1 MTAYRPEIDGLRAL
15 AVVPV
20 ILFHAGFA
28 SFAGGYVGVDVFFVI
43 SGYLIASIIVEEM
56 RGGRFSFVT
65 FFERR
70 ARRIIPA
77 LYAVLLVTLP
87 LGWLFMLPDNY
98 ENLGQSVFA
107 TVGVS
112 NNVLLWLT
120 SGYWDLSNEFK
131 PLLHTWSLGVEE
143 QFYFVFPLVM
153 LALVP
158 RGTRTMM
165 WVFAISA
172 VLSLL
177 LAQWFMMS
185 KPVAAFFLLPMRAW
199 ELLLGAMF
207 AVTRTPGVPHQVS
220 RGPLASVL
228 AWIGLALI
236 LAPVFLYDSRT
247 PFPGV
252 AALPPTVGTL
262 LVIMFASSSNA
273 VGRLL
278 SLRWIVAIGL
288 VSYSAYLWHQPLFA
302 FIRLLSAEHPAA
314 WVWAAAI
321 AATGVL
327 AFLSWRFIEQPFR
340 SRERFSRTAI
350 FAMTIVVGAVLGG
363 AGLAIDRTSG
373 FPERVPAIGG
383 ATDGGGRQ
391 ARATYVD
398 RVYSLRTERFADDG
412 RTKVLVLGN
421 SYARDFV
428 NMVYEN
434 GYMKHCEIS
443 YEPVVGLRE
452 FSCVRDMELFPPTL
466 RDRLGQC
473 DVLVLIMPIFDA
485 ACMEEDIGWLHDAG
499 VPQVIVVGT
508 KNFGWN
514 PNVILAMS
522 EAEGI
527 AFRTAVLPEVAAE
540 NDEARRRIPAA
551 NFVDLIAMLADADSR
566 VPLLTPA
573 GELISE
579 DGGHLTRAGARYVGQ
594 RLFEHPL
601 LRPLRDPPGE
611 PR

>member
-1 MTAYRPEIDGLRAL
+1 VTAYRPEIDGLRAL

-20 ILFHAGFA
+20 MLFHAGFA
-28 SFAGGYVGVDVFFVI
+28 AFAGGYVGVDVFFVI

-56 RGGRFSFVT
+56 RGGRFSFIT

-87 LGWLFMLPDNY
+87 LGWLFMLPDNF
-98 ENLGQSVFA
+98 ENLGQSLFA

-143 QFYFVFPLVM
+143 QFYFVFPLVL

-158 RGTRTMM
+158 RGTRTTM
-165 WVFAISA
+165 WVLAIAA
-172 VLSLL
+172 VASLV
-177 LAQWFMMS
+177 LAQWFVMT
-185 KPVAAFFLLPMRAW
+185 KPLAAFFLLPMRAW

-207 AVTRTPGVPHQVS
+207 AVTRTSGVPHQVA

-252 AALPPTVGTL
+252 AALPPTLGTL

-273 VGRLL
+273 VGRVL

-288 VSYSAYLWHQPLFA
+288 MSYSAYLWHQPLFA
-302 FIRLLSAEHPAA
+302 FIRLLSAEHPPA
-314 WVWAAAI
+314 WVWVAAI

-327 AFLSWRFIEQPFR
+327 AYLSWRFVEQPFR
-340 SRERFSRTAI
+340 SRERFSRRTV
-350 FAMTIVVGAVLGG
+350 FALTVCVGALLGG
-363 AGLAIDRTSG
+363 AGFAIDRMSG
-373 FPERVPAIGG
+373 FPARVPATGG

-391 ARATYVD
+391 ARAAYVD
-398 RVYSLRTERFADDG
+398 RAYSLRSERFKDDG
-412 RTKVLVLGN
+412 RTKVLILGN
-421 SYARDFV
+421 SFARDFL
-428 NMVYEN
+428 NMIVEN
-434 GYMKHCEIS
+434 DYMRGCELS
-443 YEPVVGLRE
+443 YEPVLEISAFSCIRDFEKLTPGLRA
-452 FSCVRDMELFPPTL
+452 RILA
-466 RDRLGQC
+466 C
-473 DVLVLIMPIFDA
+473 DVLVLVMPIFDVT
-485 ACMEEDIGWLHDAG
+485 CVREDIAWLRSEG
-499 VPQVIVVGT
+499 VRQVLVIGT

-514 PNVILAMS
+514 PNAILRMS
-522 EAEGI
+522 DAD
-527 AFRTAVLPEVAAE
+527 ARQFRAAVLKEVVDANAV
-540 NDEARRRIPAA
+540 ARSSVPDGS
-551 NFVDLIAMLADADSR
+551 FVDVLELTMDSDGR
-566 VPLLTPA
+566 VPLLTPD

-579 DGGHLTRAGARYVGQ
+579 DGGHLTRAGARFIGKRV
-594 RLFEHPL
+594 FEHPL
-601 LRPLRDPPGE
+601 LAPYR
-611 PR
+611 